1 MEMWICKIQEE
12 LTMKLQDY
20 KIDGEYITISKKD
33 LQELASHYYGLRV
46 SYDQMHDP
54 SYRAYYAGKEKA
66 MMDLLSLF

>member
-1 MEMWICKIQEE
+1 MV
-12 LTMKLQDY
+12 LQDY
-20 KIDGEYITISKKD
+20 KIEGDYIKVSKKD
-33 LQELASHYYGLRV
+33 LKELASHYYGLRV